1 MIAEKSSNVKWSRWV
16 KGLLGCINRLAK
28 RDATKSNF
36 RFRTETD
43 GSLGCIA
50 KYIKFLSDDRRADG
64 WNKTILLFECNLRR
78 CSLTREGKF
87 FKSSGVK
94 VSCDT
99 RDERFGDQV
108 NSFFFRPLVKICS
121 RDILRV
127 TTIKTR
133 HRPFNR
139 LSYTCSLTHVSL
151 NVGKIDRLREH
162 RFQASALPN
171 AHPIGNL
178 SLPRFL
184 NSRTCGLGTD
194 DNSNRRF
201 SPFTENSRGYLIRRY
216 ISVNDRCALVDCAS
230 LLQAFSF

>member
-94 VSCDT
+94 VSGDT
-99 RDERFGDQV
+99 MDQRFGDQV

-171 AHPIGNL
+171 AHPLGNL
-178 SLPRFL
+178 SLPRAFKCRL
-184 NSRTCGLGTD
+184 DSFGTNDCG
-194 DNSNRRF
+194 NRRL
-201 SPFTENSRGYLIRRY
+201 SPFSKNSRGDLIGGNVG
-216 ISVNDRCALVDCAS
+216 INEGGSLV
-230 LLQAFSF
+230 